1 VATNKDRQRQLA
13 RERHQRRLA
22 REAARQ
28 AKTRQTT
35 KWVSVGFVVLALAA
49 VVTLTAINL
58 SKSNAKTNAGAKPSA
73 TPSLSVSP
81 SASPSPSPSETVS
94 ANGTVQCTYVSNPPA
109 ARNVGLPPSKTS
121 IKGNYQATIVTNRG
135 NIVID
140 LLNSKAPC
148 TVNSFAFLSAK
159 DYYANTSCFRIST
172 TASPYMLQ
180 CGDPKNN
187 GSGGPGY
194 EFADEN
200 LTGATYPAGTVA
212 MANGGP
218 NTNGSQFFLVFK
230 NSELPP
236 SYPPFGKIVSGLN
249 ILENVAKAGF
259 GPPLSDA
266 GGGQPKEKVEIQ
278 SIIVKKT

>member
-13 RERHQRRLA
+13 RERHQRRLT

-28 AKTRQTT
+28 AKARQTT

-58 SKSNAKTNAGAKPSA
+58 SKSSAKTSAG
-73 TPSLSVSP
+73 VSP

-109 ARNVGLPPSKTS
+109 ARSVGMPPSKTS
-121 IKGNYQATIVTNRG
+121 IKGSYQATIVTNRG
-135 NIVID
+135 DIVID

-180 CGDPKNN
+180 CGDPKNT
-187 GSGGPGY
+187 GYGGPGY

-230 NSELPP
+230 NSDLPP
-236 SYPPFGKIVSGLN
+236 SYTPFGKIVSGLS
-249 ILENVAKAGF
+249 ILQDVAKAGF
-259 GPPLSDA
+259 GPPLSSA